1 MYDITSSQSF
11 SDISYWANCIQVL
24 LELRCCC
31 SVDCSH
37 HNFAFH
43 VFSTGVPIEN
53 GNNVCL
59 QESAS
64 DNVTILML
72 GNKSDS
78 GTRQVKSQDGE
89 SLAKVWRRWLITSIA
104 LWAVLIAECLLS
116 DSTGVQLSVHGV
128 QRCHRPQC
136 DSVIGDYGQ
145 VTYLRLTKSGPCIEL
160 WCTATVWSYMFFCD
174 NHPGCWVKSATRGRK
189 LCYYAKSP
197 RRKNHQDVAKKKMK
211 KFWLGFKF
219 YN

>member
-31 SVDCSH
+31 SDDCSH
-37 HNFAFH
+37 RNFAFH
-43 VFSTGVPIEN
+43 VFSTGMPIVN
-53 GNNVCL
+53 SSNLCL

-64 DNVTILML
+64 DDVTILML

-89 SLAKVWRRWLITSIA
+89 ILAKVWRHWLITSIA

-145 VTYLRLTKSGPCIEL
+145 VTCLRLTKSVSCIEL
-160 WCTATVWSYMFFCD
+160 WCTTTVWSYMFFVTITQGAEWKVR
-174 NHPGCWVKSATRGRK
+174 HEGGS
-189 LCYYAKSP
+189 YAITP
-197 RRKNHQDVAKKKMK
+197 RAPEEKIIRMLLKKKKMK
-211 KFWLGFKF
+211 KTKHFV
-219 YN
+219 

>member
-31 SVDCSH
+31 SVDRSH

-78 GTRQVKSQDGE
+78 GTRQVQSQDGE
-89 SLAKVWRRWLITSIA
+89 ILAKVWRHWLITSIA

-136 DSVIGDYGQ
+136 DSVIGGYGQ

-160 WCTATVWSYMFFCD
+160 WCTATVWSYMFFL
-174 NHPGCWVKSATRGRK
+174 WQ
-189 LCYYAKSP
+189 SP
-197 RRKNHQDVAKKKMK
+197 RVLSEKCDTREEAMLLRQEPQKKKSS
-211 KFWLGFKF
+211 GCC
-219 YN
+219 